1 MIATESPKPGFA
13 PQITVLPPMP
23 EPSAADEVN
32 HRVANSLQLLAAM
45 VSIEAR
51 GIVDP
56 LALAALDMTQRR
68 IGAIAGVHRLL
79 YQVRD
84 ARSVDMAAYL
94 GELAGDLEQSCADA
108 AGGRHVRI
116 DAEALHL
123 PADDATAIGIIVSE
137 LVGNAC
143 KYAYDPG
150 QSGDIQILLR
160 AMPFGGYQL
169 EVSDRGR
176 GMAGGVAPQGTGL
189 GSRLIAMMADRLRAR
204 YAWRDM
210 RPGTCFTLLVDRC

>member
-1 MIATESPKPGFA
+1 
-13 PQITVLPPMP
+13 LPPMP

-94 GELAGDLEQSCADA
+94 GELAGDLE
-108 AGGRHVRI
+108 
-116 DAEALHL
+116 
-123 PADDATAIGIIVSE
+123 
-137 LVGNAC
+137 
-143 KYAYDPG
+143 
-150 QSGDIQILLR
+150 
-160 AMPFGGYQL
+160 
-169 EVSDRGR
+169 
-176 GMAGGVAPQGTGL
+176 
-189 GSRLIAMMADRLRAR
+189 
-204 YAWRDM
+204 
-210 RPGTCFTLLVDRC
+210 